1 MKVRNKLTGERYS
14 SIRAFSDRRRWTASG
29 ENRTEVR
36 HPINIRYA
44 RHLLA
49 IIDLGLHNRS
59 LSESDTSLVV
69 KVALYATCINQGTIV
84 V

>member
-29 ENRTEVR
+29 ENTIEVG
-36 HPINIRYA
+36 HPISIRYA

-49 IIDLGLHNRS
+49 IIELGLHKRS
-59 LSESDTSLVV
+59 LSEKDTSLVV
-69 KVALYATCINQGTIV
+69 SVALYATFINQGMIV